1 MAKEISTKTYTI
13 AGTSILDGTRTFR
26 FANGKLNVR
35 VNMLKFKG
43 HRAIKLQELPK
54 PMTKVDAMV
63 FLTEKEG
70 VKAKLPTRSDKR
82 GYVSP
87 VQELANEKLGKKAA
101 RREKKASATATQ
113 A

>member
-1 MAKEISTKTYTI
+1 MF
-13 AGTSILDGTRTFR
+13 DGARTFR

-87 VQELANEKLGKKAA
+87 VQALANEKLGKKVA
-101 RREKKASATATQ
+101 RREKKAAMAEAQ